1 MLQKRER
8 RNQNAEKQ
16 SAEIMILLLMGVAGA
31 GKTTVG
37 KLLASQLGWEFADA
51 DDYHS
56 AANVEKMRHGI
67 PLTDADRAPW
77 LQALR
82 ALISDWLTAHK
93 NAVLACSAL
102 KQSYRDILRVSPEVC
117 IVYLRVSPP
126 VLHQR
131 LRQRHGHFMTEAM
144 LQSQLADLEEPQ
156 NAVFIDGD
164 ATPAAIVSE
173 ILAKLRITKM
183 M

>member
-1 MLQKRER
+1 
-8 RNQNAEKQ
+8 
-16 SAEIMILLLMGVAGA
+16 MILLLMGVAGA

-37 KLLASQLGWEFADA
+37 NLLASQLGWEFADA

-82 ALISDWLTAHK
+82 ALISNWLSAHK

-102 KQSYRDILRVSPEVC
+102 KQSYRDILQISPEVW
-117 IVYLRVSPP
+117 IVYLRVSPKSC
-126 VLHQR
+126 VS
-131 LRQRHGHFMTEAM
+131 GCA
-144 LQSQLADLEEPQ
+144 S
-156 NAVFIDGD
+156 
-164 ATPAAIVSE
+164 ATDTS
-173 ILAKLRITKM
+173 
-183 M
+183 

>member
-1 MLQKRER
+1 
-8 RNQNAEKQ
+8 
-16 SAEIMILLLMGVAGA
+16 MILLLMGVAGA

-117 IVYLRVSPP
+117 IVYLRVSRSSSASAATPAP
-126 VLHQR
+126 RTLHDR
-131 LRQRHGHFMTEAM
+131 SHAAEPTSR
-144 LQSQLADLEEPQ
+144 LEEPQ

>member
-1 MLQKRER
+1 
-8 RNQNAEKQ
+8 
-16 SAEIMILLLMGVAGA
+16 MIILLMGVAGA

-77 LQALR
+77 LEALR
-82 ALISDWLTAHK
+82 ALISDWLTARK

-102 KQSYRDILRVSPEVC
+102 KQSYRDSLRVSPEVC
-117 IVYLRVSPP
+117 IVYLRVSTQ

-131 LRQRHGHFMTEAM
+131 LRDRHGHFMTEAM
-144 LQSQLADLEEPQ
+144 LQSQLAALEEPEG
-156 NAVFIDGD
+156 AVIIDAD
-164 ATPAAIVSE
+164 SPPAKIVAE
-173 ILAKLRITKM
+173 IMSRLQLTKIH
-183 M
+183 

>member
-1 MLQKRER
+1 
-8 RNQNAEKQ
+8 
-16 SAEIMILLLMGVAGA
+16 MGVAGA

-56 AANVEKMRHGI
+56 AANIEKMRHGI

-82 ALISDWLTAHK
+82 TLISGWLTARK

-117 IVYLRVSPP
+117 IVYLKVSTQ

-131 LRQRHGHFMTEAM
+131 LRERHGHFMAEAM
-144 LQSQLADLEEPQ
+144 LQSQLADLEEPE
-156 NAVFIDGD
+156 NAVIIDAD
-164 ATPAAIVSE
+164 ATPAAIVSQ
-173 ILAKLRITKM
+173 ILSKLRLAKM
-183 M
+183 P

>member
-1 MLQKRER
+1 
-8 RNQNAEKQ
+8 
-16 SAEIMILLLMGVAGA
+16 MIILLMGVAGA

-37 KLLASQLGWEFADA
+37 KLLAAQLGWEFADA

-67 PLTDADRAPW
+67 PLTDSDRAPW
-77 LQALR
+77 LEALR
-82 ALISDWLTAHK
+82 ALISNWLTAHK

-117 IVYLRVSPP
+117 IVYLRVSAE

-131 LRQRHGHFMTEAM
+131 LRERHGHFMTEAM
-144 LQSQLADLEEPQ
+144 LQSQLADLEEPKD
-156 NAVFIDGD
+156 AVIIDAD
-164 ATPAAIVSE
+164 VLPAAIVSE
-173 ILAKLRITKM
+173 IIGRLQLSNIP
-183 M
+183 

>member
-1 MLQKRER
+1 
-8 RNQNAEKQ
+8 
-16 SAEIMILLLMGVAGA
+16 MILLLMGVAGA

-37 KLLASQLGWEFADA
+37 KLLASQLGWQFADA

-82 ALISDWLTAHK
+82 ALISDRLTAHK

-102 KQSYRDILRVSPEVC
+102 KQSYRDILRISPEVR
-117 IVYLRVSPP
+117 IIYLRVSSQA
-126 VLHQR
+126 LHRR
-131 LRQRHGHFMTEAM
+131 LGERHGHFMTEAM
-144 LQSQLADLEEPQ
+144 LQSQLADLEEPKA
-156 NAVFIDGD
+156 AVIIDAD
-164 ATPAAIVSE
+164 VLPAEIVAEITSRLHLTNTP
-173 ILAKLRITKM
+173 
-183 M
+183 

>member
-1 MLQKRER
+1 
-8 RNQNAEKQ
+8 
-16 SAEIMILLLMGVAGA
+16 MILLLMGVAGA

-82 ALISDWLTAHK
+82 ALISNWLSAHK

-102 KQSYRDILRVSPEVC
+102 KQSYRDILQISPEVW
-117 IVYLRVSPP
+117 IVYLRVSPE
-126 VLHQR
+126 VLRQR
-131 LRQRHGHFMTEAM
+131 LRERHGHFMTEAM
-144 LQSQLADLEEPQ
+144 LQSQLADLEEPKG
-156 NAVFIDGD
+156 AVIIDAD
-164 ATPAAIVSE
+164 ALPAAIVAE
-173 ILAKLRITKM
+173 IIGRLQLSNIP
-183 M
+183 

>member
-1 MLQKRER
+1 
-8 RNQNAEKQ
+8 
-16 SAEIMILLLMGVAGA
+16 MILLLMGVAGA

-37 KLLASQLGWEFADA
+37 NLLASQLGWEFADA

-82 ALISDWLTAHK
+82 ALISNWLSAHK

-102 KQSYRDILRVSPEVC
+102 KQSYRDILQISPEVW
-117 IVYLRVSPP
+117 IVYLRVSPE

-131 LRQRHGHFMTEAM
+131 LRERHGHFMTEAM
-144 LQSQLADLEEPQ
+144 LQSQLADLEEPKG
-156 NAVFIDGD
+156 AVIIDAD
-164 ATPAAIVSE
+164 ALPAAIVAE
-173 ILAKLRITKM
+173 IIGRLQLSNIP
-183 M
+183 

>member
-1 MLQKRER
+1 
-8 RNQNAEKQ
+8 
-16 SAEIMILLLMGVAGA
+16 MGVAGA

-37 KLLASQLGWEFADA
+37 NLLASQLGWEFADA

-82 ALISDWLTAHK
+82 ALISNWLSAHK

-102 KQSYRDILRVSPEVC
+102 KQSYRDILQISPEVW
-117 IVYLRVSPP
+117 IVYLRVSPE
-126 VLHQR
+126 VLRQR
-131 LRQRHGHFMTEAM
+131 LRERHGHFMTEAM
-144 LQSQLADLEEPQ
+144 LQSQLADLEEPKG
-156 NAVFIDGD
+156 AVIIDAD
-164 ATPAAIVSE
+164 ALPAAIVAE
-173 ILAKLRITKM
+173 IIGRLQLSNIP
-183 M
+183 

>member
-1 MLQKRER
+1 MTEKRHGEARR
-8 RNQNAEKQ
+8 RNESGQTV
-16 SAEIMILLLMGVAGA
+16 ILLLMGVAGA

-77 LQALR
+77 LQALGV
-82 ALISDWLTAHK
+82 LISDWLTAHR

-102 KQSYRDILRVSPEVC
+102 KQSYRDILRVSPEVH
-117 IVYLRVSPP
+117 IVYLRVSSQ

-131 LRQRHGHFMTEAM
+131 LRQRRGHFMTEPM
-144 LQSQLADLEEPQ
+144 LQSQLAALEEPTG
-156 NAVFIDGD
+156 AVTIDAD
-164 ATPAAIVSE
+164 ANPAAIVVE
-173 ILAKLRITKM
+173 IRAKLRVIR
-183 M
+183 

>member
-1 MLQKRER
+1 
-8 RNQNAEKQ
+8 
-16 SAEIMILLLMGVAGA
+16 MILLLMGVAGA

-37 KLLASQLGWEFADA
+37 NLLASQLGWEFADA

-82 ALISDWLTAHK
+82 ALISNWLSAHK

-102 KQSYRDILRVSPEVC
+102 KQSYRDILQISPEVW
-117 IVYLRVSPP
+117 IVYLRVSPE
-126 VLHQR
+126 VLRQR
-131 LRQRHGHFMTEAM
+131 LRERHGHFMTEAM
-144 LQSQLADLEEPQ
+144 LQSQLADLEEPKG
-156 NAVFIDGD
+156 AVIIDAD
-164 ATPAAIVSE
+164 ALPAAIVAE
-173 ILAKLRITKM
+173 IIGRLQLSNIP
-183 M
+183 

>member
-1 MLQKRER
+1 
-8 RNQNAEKQ
+8 
-16 SAEIMILLLMGVAGA
+16 MIILLMGVAGA

-37 KLLASQLGWEFADA
+37 KLLAAQLGWEFADA

-67 PLTDADRAPW
+67 PLTDSDRAPW
-77 LQALR
+77 LEALR
-82 ALISDWLTAHK
+82 TLISGWLTARK

-117 IVYLRVSPP
+117 IVYLRVSAE

-131 LRQRHGHFMTEAM
+131 LRERHGHFMTEAM
-144 LQSQLADLEEPQ
+144 LQSQLADLEEPKD
-156 NAVFIDGD
+156 AVIIDAD
-164 ATPAAIVSE
+164 VLPAAIVSE
-173 ILAKLRITKM
+173 IIGRLQLSNIP
-183 M
+183 